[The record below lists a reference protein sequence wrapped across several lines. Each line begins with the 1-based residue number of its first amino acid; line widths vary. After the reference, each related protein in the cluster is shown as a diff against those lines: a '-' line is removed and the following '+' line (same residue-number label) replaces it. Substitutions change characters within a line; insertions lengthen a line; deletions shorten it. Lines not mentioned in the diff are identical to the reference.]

1 MVSVTFGDVDF
12 FQQKLQM
19 PERWAG
25 HRLEQGILE
34 KRRSRMSGEYGS
46 RPALF
51 WANRANPKAC
61 QVRALQNFLEPD
73 DWPLGIAINQS
84 IPPPR
89 S

>member
-1 MVSVTFGDVDF
+1 
-12 FQQKLQM
+12 
-19 PERWAG
+19 
-25 HRLEQGILE
+25 
-34 KRRSRMSGEYGS
+34 MSGEYGS